1 METTNIKKKP
11 GRKPSDVKKSLLPL
25 YLSDAMIEKMGGKK
39 EARKKIYEYLQTFA
53 IMAVLLALC
62 TADSW
67 FNF

>member
-1 METTNIKKKP
+1 MEQIKKKP

-25 YLSDAMIEKMGGKK
+25 YLSDSVIEKMGGKK

-53 IMAVLLALC
+53 ITILLLALC